1 MEQITIARIEIENF
15 KGIAK
20 LHKDLNKG
28 LNRIYGVNG
37 TGKSTLKNA
46 WEWCLCQTIEDYLP
60 MIDNKEIPNL
70 KTSVT
75 VYIHIGDSEYGM
87 DYKLT
92 RESRPKYSQSR
103 GKSNELSYKIDDIE
117 LTKTVY
123 VERISQILGAK
134 AFENLPLLTD
144 KEYFNTDTTKWKWNN
159 RRMLLLNNCDIEEK
173 CNSLIDKADYKDI
186 KPYILKGFQTS
197 EIQSTILKE
206 KKDLKKQQEENVTR
220 ISDKHEEINE
230 YLGIDFD
237 KLQKEL
243 ATAKTRLTKLAN
255 SSEKQNVSRETM
267 DISNKIAELATE
279 IDRLKATDAL
289 TLKQLKSELVKL
301 FEIAYNDKVEYER
314 YKAIIDTANKQ
325 IQKAEEDQTFC
336 PHCNKPLVDI
346 TALKSGLLG
355 NEEDVV
361 NKLNNLKATME
372 KSEQTYRKQQLKID
386 NFAENPHINELESSI
401 SALKTQLDE
410 LGNKNATELL
420 ENSKIEL
427 AETISKL
434 ESELAKKQ
442 FIDKGT
448 AQIKLWK
455 DTNLEIAD
463 KLIEI
468 ENKEMQLQ
476 SFVKE
481 QTELISK
488 VVNDKF
494 GEGISWSLF
503 TENYNGSIE
512 QDCICL
518 YNNKRYTSLSTG
530 EKNKA
535 NMEVVKFL
543 QNMFE
548 VKLPIFSDNAE
559 TMNIPYT
566 ADTQVIELYASIPV
580 DKKEQDFDTL
590 NAIKITDL
598 Y

>member
-1 MEQITIARIEIENF
+1 MEQIVIKAIDIANF

-20 LHKDLNKG
+20 LHKDFKEG

-75 VYIHIGDSEYGM
+75 VYIHIGDNEYGM

-103 GKSNELSYKIDDIE
+103 GKSNELTYKIDDIE

-173 CNSLIDKADYKDI
+173 CNSLIDKAEYKDI

-206 KKDLKKQQEENVTR
+206 KKDLKKQQEENITR
-220 ISDKHEEINE
+220 IKDKHEEINE

-243 ATAKTRLTKLAN
+243 VTAKTKLTKLAN

-289 TLKQLKSELVKL
+289 RLKQLKSELTKR
-301 FEIAYNDKVEYER
+301 FEIAYNDKAEYKKHESLLNAY
-314 YKAIIDTANKQ
+314 YKAI
-325 IQKAEEDQTFC
+325 EEHSKLITC
-336 PHCNKPLVDI
+336 PHCNKTFTDKNEL
-346 TALKSGLLG
+346 ALGLID
-355 NEEDVV
+355 NEEDAISKSVV
-361 NKLNNLKATME
+361 LKDKMN
-372 KSEQTYRKQQLKID
+372 KSEEKYTEQLIIV
-386 NFAENPHINELESSI
+386 NEFSENPRINELENSI

-455 DTNLEIAD
+455 ATNLEIAD

-476 SFVKE
+476 NFVKE